1 MKRFVFLVIF
11 CSLVAPCY
19 AQFRPNVP
27 KLTGIVSRQAA
38 HAQIGYAGR
47 LTTPG
52 MIHTV
57 PRVSVAGYFHLL
69 GSGKIAEPVIHFP
82 EPEVPQKIVPSPIR
96 PLESLQLEATAL
108 GLDERHLA
116 TYSRQDLSKFINSY
130 HAMKNTQEV
139 SSRFESD
146 AKGLNYEWE
155 MRKWAQAQPEFIKEN
170 YVFPTL
176 EFDYKEPFYP
186 VEKMN
191 ILVVRDENSGYEELV
206 HAAKNHPGV
215 TVRVDRAASVPE
227 ALELLATNSY
237 DVVLV
242 DFTLP
247 EKRNGFEVAMHIWN
261 KKLNIP
267 VICYSV
273 EGWNPVLLL
282 NYNMVGQIP
291 VAYEN
296 EEGEGV
302 LSYLSNMIA
311 TGKAYPD

>member
-27 KLTGIVSRQAA
+27 KLTRAVFRQVTRAEIGNLGRVAVPGI
-38 HAQIGYAGR
+38 
-47 LTTPG
+47 TPTAPG
-52 MIHTV
+52 
-57 PRVSVAGYFHLL
+57 VSVAGYFHLL

-82 EPEVPQKIVPSPIR
+82 APEVPKKIVPSPIR
-96 PLESLQLEATAL
+96 SLESLQLEASAL

-116 TYSRQDLSKFINSY
+116 TYTRQDLSEFINSY
-130 HAMKNTQEV
+130 YAMKNTQEV

-155 MRKWAQAQPEFIKEN
+155 MRKWAQAQPEFIEEN
-170 YVFPTL
+170 YVFPTF

-215 TVRVDRAASVPE
+215 AVTVDRAASVPE

-273 EGWNPVLLL
+273 EGWNPALLL
-282 NYNMVGQIP
+282 SYNMVGQIP